1 MANRYPLIYNPNANQ
16 LQELQ
21 SGDNLD
27 LSSSGISSVGNINS
41 TGIIT
46 ATSFSGTFSGTSTLA
61 SGLTGSPSIVVNN
74 LYTSGIST
82 FTQNINLRD
91 NVKANFG
98 DGDDLRIYH
107 DGSNSYVED
116 TGTGNLYLSGSTDVI
131 IQHHSTGETMAKFT
145 GNGASE
151 LYYDNSKKFE
161 TTSGGVSV
169 TGSITASSATIAGN
183 VSIAGTLTY
192 EDVTNIDSVGLVTAR
207 TGVRITTGGL
217 VVTAGV
223 STFTTGPVFIGSGTS
238 TGTASQPLQ
247 VTGGAYV
254 SGSVGINSTNPSS
267 TLSVGGTI
275 TELYAGQYWNL
286 VSQAD
291 VGIGASQVPLNQY
304 LGQLAFVDDFSPTTL
319 IAPRIQSVGE
329 KTTLVSG
336 NTASLTYNTGGGN
349 IAICTNPS
357 GNVTLAVTGIPTD
370 STFDNTSLTFSVF
383 VNQTGTAR
391 SCTAV
396 TLNGLTASIKW
407 AGGSLASALS
417 GVTTTSGTD
426 IYSFTGINTIG
437 SASTTANYL
446 VLGVVN
452 GGFR

>member
-21 SGDNLD
+21 AGDNLD

-107 DGSNSYVED
+107 DGTNSYVED

-161 TTSGGVSV
+161 TVSV
-169 TGSITASSATIAGN
+169 GAT
-183 VSIAGTLTY
+183 VTGTLYAT
-192 EDVTNIDSVGLVTAR
+192 SV
-207 TGVRITTGGL
+207 
-217 VVTAGV
+217 
-223 STFTTGPVFIGSGTS
+223 
-238 TGTASQPLQ
+238 
-247 VTGGAYV
+247 
-254 SGSVGINSTNPSS
+254 SS
-267 TLSVGGTI
+267 
-275 TELYAGQYWNL
+275 
-286 VSQAD
+286 
-291 VGIGASQVPLNQY
+291 
-304 LGQLAFVDDFSPTTL
+304 
-319 IAPRIQSVGE
+319 
-329 KTTLVSG
+329 
-336 NTASLTYNTGGGN
+336 
-349 IAICTNPS
+349 S
-357 GNVTLAVTGIPTD
+357 GNVNVGTAATLSTSGLTLTGGVTATGIVTASAFKGD
-370 STFDNTSLTFSVF
+370 ASQLTNLPSSFSVLD
-383 VNQTGTAR
+383 A
-391 SCTAV
+391 
-396 TLNGLTASIKW
+396 
-407 AGGSLASALS
+407 
-417 GVTTTSGTD
+417 
-426 IYSFTGINTIG
+426 
-437 SASTTANYL
+437 YL
-446 VLGVVN
+446 
-452 GGFR
+452 FS